1 MNNIQLFCIP
11 KQILNTLSV
20 CMTQILLFLCL
31 NISICFKNR
40 SRGKND
46 GKFLGVLVLVQNI
59 VISPKKLSLGR
70 AVGKTVTSY
79 KITNLNKFIGSVV

>member
-20 CMTQILLFLCL
+20 CMMQILLFLCL
-31 NISICFKNR
+31 NISICLKNR

-46 GKFLGVLVLVQNI
+46 GKLLGVLVLVQNMHYFSQEI
-59 VISPKKLSLGR
+59 VTGEGSWKNSNFIQ
-70 AVGKTVTSY
+70 
-79 KITNLNKFIGSVV
+79 NNKSK